1 MARLC
6 ARVLKSCQPI
16 IWIAGIAGSGKTRLL
31 RQLSQRIGREPAGA
45 YLLFDDPTA
54 DVLGS
59 AMASLDSVSEHPA
72 RHLVV
77 AARPAGAVSRALLA
91 ARLYGG
97 VDVID
102 DGDLFLRADECQ
114 ASDGTGVYRLTGGWP
129 MLAQAWA
136 SGREAQI
143 TELLPE
149 FLAVEVIPTLPHAL
163 VTALFAALIEPL
175 TAPAIEHLLGPTARL
190 HPLLK
195 STPAGVCIAGDWIG
209 DALRR
214 LRGRR
219 EALSDAVRAELVQV
233 HSTFGDPVRAIIAL
247 NAIGRSD
254 DAVALFEHGGGPFFG
269 FRHGFPALAT
279 VLQSFGAELENR
291 RESLLLS
298 RLFLLFKSGQTHE
311 ALRRLDAHFPRLPV
325 DLRRMQASHRAYA
338 VLLRLDIAAG
348 FDESIPAEVVTSWA
362 RLEAFLPRE
371 DHLARGVLYNTMTIG
386 FLRVDELS
394 QARQFARDALDAYRR
409 ARSPYLMYFMQLH
422 LTDIALRQSRL
433 RDAAELL
440 RDAQR
445 ALRQSGFGTDSELTM
460 LQVFQ
465 ARLAYEQGQFEDC
478 PAQIDATL
486 EALTTGDS
494 WPGLIRSLLDYAPL
508 VAFWRHGLR
517 AALETAERCM
527 LTLGRRHG
535 PTEDRGLSLLRVR
548 LYQVARRHAE
558 AAGRLA
564 ELDLQP
570 IVNRTHQLA
579 AEEALIRLRLHLVQ
593 QMPGES
599 ILQAARTIAELPRLE
614 TRQRISCA
622 ILQAALQHRLRD
634 HGAAKRHLL
643 LALRMAQTE
652 GLVGVLIEDAEFLE
666 RLLPPLISDP
676 GPGNE
681 ALALFARRV
690 AGLLRALP
698 TTALRSRAVAGVS
711 PQELRVLVHLS
722 DNCTNKQIARA
733 LGVGESAVKF
743 HLRNLFR
750 KLKVERRAALLQ
762 RAREAGLLS

>member
-6 ARVLKSCQPI
+6 ARVLESCQPI
-16 IWIAGIAGSGKTRLL
+16 IWVAGIAGSGKTRLL
-31 RQLSQRIGREPAGA
+31 QQLSQRVRHEPANA
-45 YLLFDDPTA
+45 YLIFDDPTA
-54 DVLGS
+54 DVLSS
-59 AMASLDSVSEHPA
+59 AMGSLCGPSSAPTRRLVIAS
-72 RHLVV
+72 
-77 AARPAGAVSRALLA
+77 RPGGAVSRALLA
-91 ARLYGG
+91 PRLYGS

-102 DGDLFLRADECQ
+102 DADLFLREVECQ
-114 ASDGTGVYRLTGGWP
+114 AAYRPSVYRLTGGWP
-129 MLAQAWA
+129 VLAQAWA

-143 TELLPE
+143 VELLHE
-149 FLAVEVIPTLPHAL
+149 FLAVEVIPTLPDAL
-163 VTALFAALIEPL
+163 VTALFASLTEPL
-175 TAPAIEHLLGPTARL
+175 TAAAIGHLFGPSAPL
-190 HPLLK
+190 HPLLL
-195 STPAGVCIAGDWIG
+195 STPTGVCVAGDWIG
-209 DALRR
+209 DALRQ

-219 EALSDAVRAELVQV
+219 EVLSDSMRAELVRV

-247 NAIGRSD
+247 TAIGRSE

-269 FRHGFPALAT
+269 FRHGFPALDT

-348 FDESIPAEVVTSWA
+348 FDESIPPEVVTSWA

-371 DHLARGVLYNTMTIG
+371 DHLARGVLYNTMAIG
-386 FLRVDELS
+386 FLRVDELI
-394 QARQFARDALDAYRR
+394 QARQFAHEALNAYQR
-409 ARSPYLMYFMQLH
+409 AQSPYLTYFMQLH

-433 RDAAELL
+433 SDAAELL
-440 RDAQR
+440 RDAER
-445 ALRQSGFGTDSELTM
+445 ALSESGFGSNSELAM
-460 LQVFQ
+460 LEVFQ
-465 ARLAYEQGQFEDC
+465 AQLAYEQGRLQDC
-478 PAQIDATL
+478 PAQIDPTL
-486 EALTTGDS
+486 EALTAGDS
-494 WPGLIRSLLDYAPL
+494 WPGLIRSLLDYAPQ

-517 AALETAERCM
+517 AALETAERCV

-535 PTEDRGLSLLRVR
+535 PTENRGLSLMRVR
-548 LYQVARRHAE
+548 VYQVARRHAE

-570 IVNRTHQLA
+570 MVTRTHRLA

-599 ILQAARTIAELPRLE
+599 SLQAARFIAELPRLE

-634 HGAAKRHLL
+634 YGAAKRHLL
-643 LALRMAQTE
+643 LALRMAQAD

-666 RLLPPLISDP
+666 RLLPPLIADP

-690 AGLLRALP
+690 AGILRALP
-698 TTALRSRAVAGVS
+698 STALRSRAIAGVS

-722 DNCTNKQIARA
+722 DGCTNKQIARA
-733 LGVGESAVKF
+733 LGIGESAVKF

-762 RAREAGLLS
+762 AAREAGLLS